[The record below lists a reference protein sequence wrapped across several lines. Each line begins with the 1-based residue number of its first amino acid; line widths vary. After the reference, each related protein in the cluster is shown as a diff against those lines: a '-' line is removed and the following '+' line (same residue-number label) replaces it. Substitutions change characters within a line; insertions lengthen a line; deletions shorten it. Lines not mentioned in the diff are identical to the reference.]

1 MKRLVVQKYGGT
13 SVADAGKIRKVAA
26 RIIDSKKKGNDVVVV
41 VSAMGKTTDR
51 YIELANEVSSN
62 PPDREMDMLMSCGEQ
77 ISMAL
82 MSMAIQDMGYDAISL
97 TGPQAEIIT
106 DSSHRRARIVD
117 IKATRVKQELERGRI
132 VIVAGFQGMSGDLE
146 ITTLGRGGSDT
157 TAVAL
162 AAALNADICEIYT
175 DVPGVYTADPRIVP
189 DAKKLDEISYEE
201 MLELASMGAKVL
213 QTRSVELA
221 SKYNVKIMVGLA
233 HDDIPGTII
242 TKEERSMEQVLVRG
256 IAHNLD
262 EAKFTVHHVPDKPGI
277 AAQIFSKLAEKNIN
291 VDMII
296 QNIGADG
303 YTDMS
308 FTVSTEDVEK
318 TSLLSDMIR
327 NSVGAQEVTCDE
339 NIAKV
344 SVVGVGMRS
353 HTGIASQLFK
363 ALAEKNINIQM
374 ISTSEIKISVVVAQD
389 RAEEAVKALHETF
402 HPGE

>member
-1 MKRLVVQKYGGT
+1 
-13 SVADAGKIRKVAA
+13 
-26 RIIDSKKKGNDVVVV
+26 
-41 VSAMGKTTDR
+41 
-51 YIELANEVSSN
+51 
-62 PPDREMDMLMSCGEQ
+62 
-77 ISMAL
+77 
-82 MSMAIQDMGYDAISL
+82 
-97 TGPQAEIIT
+97 
-106 DSSHRRARIVD
+106 
-117 IKATRVKQELERGRI
+117 
-132 VIVAGFQGMSGDLE
+132 
-146 ITTLGRGGSDT
+146 
-157 TAVAL
+157 
-162 AAALNADICEIYT
+162 
-175 DVPGVYTADPRIVP
+175 
-189 DAKKLDEISYEE
+189 
-201 MLELASMGAKVL
+201 
-213 QTRSVELA
+213 
-221 SKYNVKIMVGLA
+221 
-233 HDDIPGTII
+233 
-242 TKEERSMEQVLVRG
+242 MEQVLVRG
-256 IAHNLD
+256 IALNLD

-363 ALAEKNINIQM
+363 ALAEKNINIEM

-389 RAEEAVKALHETF
+389 RAEEAVKALHEIF